1 MPEIIVYTND
11 GDCANGVAEIQPF
24 TTGDATDEWT
34 LRFNNGTDFYAV
46 SGVTMRVGHVNGLPA
61 GTYNDAFKW
70 TDRADNVSIGNI
82 VISSAGVPTLTFDT
96 STNPLSNPPL
106 GGVVGTNG
114 VYILRGPELDGAI
127 TSIKI
132 LQAGLTLVTNGGQAN
147 FYLRPTD
154 TFGLSI
160 DSASNTGNLVGYTYP
175 KGSGIAGELTFIGI
189 PDGSGTAFASAEML
203 GDGSTTSRSV
213 ASVNLHSGGK
223 GFPRAPRISVPF
235 EDASPAATFTSIGRF
250 ERQPVFKAIGNWP
263 EYEFPFMKDESGNN
277 IIAATTLSPYSD
289 GDISDSTQYNNSTL
303 VIRPETVASASS
315 LTASGSGSSAK
326 WTATMNPINAYV
338 TERLALRNSTQLDL
352 QIRGDGRT
360 LFQGQLTVL
369 NKIA

>member
-46 SGVTMRVGHVNGLPA
+46 SNVTMRVGHVNGLPA
-61 GTYNDAFKW
+61 GTYNSAFKW
-70 TDRADNVSIGNI
+70 VDRKGTESTANI
-82 VISSAGVPTLTFDT
+82 TISAAGVPSISISPT
-96 STNPLSNPPL
+96 PA
-106 GGVVGTNG
+106 GGLIGDNG
-114 VYILRGPELDGAI
+114 VYIFRGPELDGEI
-127 TSIKI
+127 TSIQI
-132 LQAGLTLVTNGGQAN
+132 LQAGLTRTSRSDDYLIPAN
-147 FYLRPTD
+147 TY
-154 TFGLSI
+154 GLSI
-160 DSASNTGNLVGYTYP
+160 DSASNEGNLVSYRYP
-175 KGSGIAGELTFIGI
+175 NAPASQVPLGDRVILGI
-189 PDGSGTAFASAEML
+189 PDGSGTAFASAEMV
-203 GDGSTTSRSV
+203 GDGGSTSRSV
-213 ASVNLHSGGK
+213 ASVTLHSGGK
-223 GFPRAPRISVPF
+223 GFPRAPMISVPF
-235 EDASPAATFTSIGRF
+235 VPAASASIEASIQRF
-250 ERQPVFKAIGNWP
+250 ERQPSFLAIGNWP

-289 GDISDSTQYNNSTL
+289 GDVEDSTQYNNSTL
-303 VIRPETVASASS
+303 VVRPETVASASS

-360 LFQGQLTVL
+360 LFQGQLPIL

>member
-46 SGVTMRVGHVNGLPA
+46 SDVTMKVGHVNGLPA

-82 VISSAGVPTLTFDT
+82 VISAAGVPTLTFDT
-96 STNPLSNPPL
+96 STSPLSNPPL

-114 VYILRGPELDGAI
+114 VYILRGPELDGSVSGATIEFAGRYLFFGANDSVVVQINNLDGGNPAIAQFNINGSYELQSYQIPNGGTGINIWRKGFVSSVNILEAGSGFTSDQSSQGTGINLSKKFIEIISI
-127 TSIKI
+127 TSSLGTSNEVIYEEGALPVVS
-132 LQAGLTLVTNGGQAN
+132 LQVL
-147 FYLRPTD
+147 
-154 TFGLSI
+154 
-160 DSASNTGNLVGYTYP
+160 
-175 KGSGIAGELTFIGI
+175 
-189 PDGSGTAFASAEML
+189 
-203 GDGSTTSRSV
+203 
-213 ASVNLHSGGK
+213 
-223 GFPRAPRISVPF
+223 APV
-235 EDASPAATFTSIGRF
+235 
-250 ERQPVFKAIGNWP
+250 
-263 EYEFPFMKDESGNN
+263 YEFPFMRDETGND

-289 GDISDSTQYNNSTL
+289 GDVEASTQYNHSTL

>member
-46 SGVTMRVGHVNGLPA
+46 SNVTMRVGHVNGLPA
-61 GTYNDAFKW
+61 GTYNSAFKW
-70 TDRADNVSIGNI
+70 VDRADNVSIAN
-82 VISSAGVPTLTFDT
+82 VDISAAGVPTLQFQSGTD
-96 STNPLSNPPL
+96 PL

-127 TSIKI
+127 TSIEI
-132 LQAGLTLVTNGGQAN
+132 TEAGLTHSISSSDSLSSSE
-147 FYLRPTD
+147 

-160 DSASNTGNLVGYTYP
+160 DSATNTGNLVLYNYNVTSP
-175 KGSGIAGELTFIGI
+175 TQLRNVTGI
-189 PDGSGTAFASAEML
+189 PDGSGTAFASAEMF
-203 GDGSTTSRSV
+203 GSAADSFTSVTSV
-213 ASVNLHSGGK
+213 TLHDGGK
-223 GFPRAPRISVPF
+223 GFPRAPTISVPY
-235 EDASPAATFTSIGRF
+235 ELFTNTGLSTPSNQNSLSRF
-250 ERQPVFKAIGNWP
+250 KRQPAFKAIGNWP
-263 EYEFPFMKDESGNN
+263 EYEFPFMRDESGNN

-289 GDISDSTQYNNSTL
+289 GDVEDSTQYNNSTL
-303 VIRPETVASASS
+303 VVRPETVASASS

-360 LFQGQLTVL
+360 LFQGQLPIL

>member
-46 SGVTMRVGHVNGLPA
+46 SNVTMRVGHVNGLPA
-61 GTYNDAFKW
+61 GTYNSAFKW
-70 TDRADNVSIGNI
+70 VDRKGTESTANI
-82 VISSAGVPTLTFDT
+82 TISAAGVPSISISPT
-96 STNPLSNPPL
+96 PA
-106 GGVVGTNG
+106 GGLIGDNG
-114 VYILRGPELDGAI
+114 VYIFRGPELDGAI
-127 TSIKI
+127 TSIEI
-132 LQAGLTLVTNGGQAN
+132 LQAGLTLETNGGQAN

-175 KGSGIAGELTFIGI
+175 KGSGISGELTFIGI

-223 GFPRAPRISVPF
+223 GFPRAPMISVPF
-235 EDASPAATFTSIGRF
+235 EDDQPAATFTSIARF

-289 GDISDSTQYNNSTL
+289 GDVEDSTQYNNSTL
-303 VIRPETVASASS
+303 VVRPETVASASS

-360 LFQGQLTVL
+360 LFQGQLPIL

>member
-46 SGVTMRVGHVNGLPA
+46 SNVTMRVGHVNGLPA
-61 GTYNDAFKW
+61 GTYNSAFKW
-70 TDRADNVSIGNI
+70 VDRKGTESTANI
-82 VISSAGVPTLTFDT
+82 TISAAGVPSISISPT
-96 STNPLSNPPL
+96 PA
-106 GGVVGTNG
+106 GGLIGDNG
-114 VYILRGPELDGAI
+114 VYIFRGPELDGEI
-127 TSIKI
+127 TSIQI
-132 LQAGLTLVTNGGQAN
+132 LQAGLTRTSRSDDYLIPAN
-147 FYLRPTD
+147 TY
-154 TFGLSI
+154 GLSI
-160 DSASNTGNLVGYTYP
+160 DSASNDGNLVSYYYP
-175 KGSGIAGELTFIGI
+175 RATGVVGSEITVGI

-203 GDGSTTSRSV
+203 GDGSSTSRSV
-213 ASVNLHSGGK
+213 ASVTLHSGGK
-223 GFPRAPRISVPF
+223 GFPRAPMISVPF
-235 EDASPAATFTSIGRF
+235 VPAASASIEASIQRF
-250 ERQPVFKAIGNWP
+250 ERQPVFQAIGNWP
-263 EYEFPFMKDESGNN
+263 EYEFPFMKAESNNN

-289 GDISDSTQYNNSTL
+289 GDIEDSTQYNNSTL
-303 VIRPETVASASS
+303 VVRPETVASASS

-360 LFQGQLTVL
+360 LFQGQLPIL

>member
-46 SGVTMRVGHVNGLPA
+46 SNVTMRVGHVNGLPA
-61 GTYNDAFKW
+61 GTYNSAFKW
-70 TDRADNVSIGNI
+70 VDRKGTESTANI
-82 VISSAGVPTLTFDT
+82 TISAAGVPSISISPT
-96 STNPLSNPPL
+96 PA
-106 GGVVGTNG
+106 GGLIGDNG
-114 VYILRGPELDGAI
+114 VYIFRGPDLDGAI
-127 TSIKI
+127 TSIQI
-132 LQAGLTLVTNGGQAN
+132 VQAGLTLDQAN
-147 FYLRPTD
+147 SYLRPGVP
-154 TFGLSI
+154 FGLSI
-160 DSASNTGNLVGYTYP
+160 DSASNEGNLVSYRYP
-175 KGSGIAGELTFIGI
+175 NAPASQVPLGDRVILGI
-189 PDGSGTAFASAEML
+189 PDGSGTAFASAEMV
-203 GDGSTTSRSV
+203 GDGGSTSRSV
-213 ASVNLHSGGK
+213 ASVTLHSGGK
-223 GFPRAPRISVPF
+223 GFPRAPLVSVPF
-235 EDASPAATFTSIGRF
+235 APLIVADTLTFSSIDRF
-250 ERQPVFKAIGNWP
+250 ERQPSFLAIGNWP

-289 GDISDSTQYNNSTL
+289 GDVEDSTQYNNSTL
-303 VIRPETVASASS
+303 VVRPETVASASS

-360 LFQGQLTVL
+360 LFQGQLPIL

>member
-34 LRFNNGTDFYAV
+34 LRFNNGTDFYEV
-46 SGVTMRVGHVNGLPA
+46 DNVTMRVGHVNGLPA

-82 VISSAGVPTLTFDT
+82 VISAAGVPTLTFDT
-96 STNPLSNPPL
+96 STSPLSNPPL

-114 VYILRGPELDGAI
+114 VYILRGPELDGSVSGATI
-127 TSIKI
+127 EF
-132 LQAGLTLVTNGGQAN
+132 AGRYLFFAAN
-147 FYLRPTD
+147 
-154 TFGLSI
+154 
-160 DSASNTGNLVGYTYP
+160 DSVVVQINN
-175 KGSGIAGELTFIGI
+175 
-189 PDGSGTAFASAEML
+189 PDGGDPAIAQFNIDGSYQVQEFQGASGTAINLWRKGFVSSVSILEA
-203 GDGSTTSRSV
+203 GSGFTSDQSSQGGAIALSKKFIELITITTSLGTSYEPIYEEGALPV
-213 ASVNLHSGGK
+213 VSLQVL
-223 GFPRAPRISVPF
+223 APV
-235 EDASPAATFTSIGRF
+235 
-250 ERQPVFKAIGNWP
+250 
-263 EYEFPFMKDESGNN
+263 YEFPFMRDETGND

-289 GDISDSTQYNNSTL
+289 GDVEASTQYNHSTL

>member
-24 TTGDATDEWT
+24 TTGDSDAWT

-70 TDRADNVSIGNI
+70 SDRAGNVSIANI
-82 VISSAGVPTLTFDT
+82 AISAAGVPTLTFDT
-96 STNPLSNPPL
+96 STSPLSNPPL
-106 GGVVGTNG
+106 GGVIGNNG

-127 TSIKI
+127 TGINI
-132 LQAGLTLVTNGGQAN
+132 LEAGLTGSSSLYTLQS
-147 FYLRPTD
+147 TQ
-154 TFGLSI
+154 TFGVSI
-160 DSASNTGNLVGYTYP
+160 DSASNTGNLVVYTYP
-175 KGSGIAGELTFIGI
+175 LSSSTGSSLTEIIGI

-203 GDGSTTSRSV
+203 GSAGDSFRSV
-213 ASVNLHSGGK
+213 TSVTLHDGGK
-223 GFPRAPRISVPF
+223 GFPRAPRVSIPF
-235 EDASPAATFTSIGRF
+235 EPKTTSAGSISSLTRW
-250 ERQPVFKAIGNWP
+250 ERQPVLEAVGNWP
-263 EYEFPFMKDESGNN
+263 EYEFPFMRAETGNN

-289 GDISDSTQYNNSTL
+289 GDIEGSTQFNHSSL
-303 VIRPETVASASS
+303 VIRPETVASASN
-315 LTASGSGSSAK
+315 LNAGSDATGPK

-360 LFQGQLTVL
+360 LFQGQLTIL